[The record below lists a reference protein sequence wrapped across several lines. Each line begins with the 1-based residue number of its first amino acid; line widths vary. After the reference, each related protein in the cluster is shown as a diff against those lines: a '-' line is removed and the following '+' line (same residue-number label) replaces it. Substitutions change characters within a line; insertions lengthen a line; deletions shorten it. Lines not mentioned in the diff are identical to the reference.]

1 MKPCCCGAGSLR
13 KKTWLTLASHR
24 TTETSS
30 EIQQVNK
37 SYSLSHKQ
45 KHLNT
50 CRTSTGSIMG
60 LSGWR
65 HWVFPAQPP
74 FVAATSSP
82 TNAATAIG
90 SDPNSSASD
99 AALLLRRGQS
109 AQANLAD
116 TDRESNDKDFFE
128 KKTNRQVLVLVGLSC
143 INTTTATTLA
153 EHHLETSWACPDGGT
168 GSSLRRPP
176 SWQQPPLRRMPQQP

>member
-1 MKPCCCGAGSLR
+1 MPPQLEAQIPTRRLRMQPCCCGAGSLR

-50 CRTSTGSIMG
+50 CRTSPGNIMG

-65 HWVFPAQPP
+65 HWVFPAQAPC
-74 FVAATSSP
+74 VVATSSP

-90 SDPNSSASD
+90 TDPNSSASD

-109 AQANLAD
+109 AQENLAD
-116 TDRESNDKDFFE
+116 TGNHASKPTTELLRKY
-128 KKTNRQVLVLVGLSC
+128 KQVNKS
-143 INTTTATTLA
+143 
-153 EHHLETSWACPDGGT
+153 
-168 GSSLRRPP
+168 
-176 SWQQPPLRRMPQQP
+176 